1 MKIKAFKS
9 QIALL
14 YAEGSVSEVIGVLA
28 EILREH
34 SDGQWDEG
42 NCRLSVNLC
51 IAAEILE
58 VVAENLDFN
67 YNTISNEEWKDVVD
81 NIIVGLEDIIL

>member
-1 MKIKAFKS
+1 MKLKD
-9 QIALL
+9 L
-14 YAEGSVSEVIGVLA
+14 YIESRMVS
-28 EILREH
+28 ILGDMARIVRED

-51 IAAEILE
+51 IAAEILT

-67 YNTISNEEWKDVVD
+67 YNTISNEEWKDVID

>member
-1 MKIKAFKS
+1 MKLKD
-9 QIALL
+9 L
-14 YAEGSVSEVIGVLA
+14 YIESRMVS
-28 EILREH
+28 ILGDMARIVRED

-51 IAAEILE
+51 IAAEILA
-58 VVAENLDFN
+58 VVAENLDIN
-67 YNTISNEEWKDVVD
+67 YNTISNEEWKDVMD

>member
-1 MKIKAFKS
+1 MTLKD
-9 QIALL
+9 L
-14 YAEGSVSEVIGVLA
+14 YLESRMVS
-28 EILREH
+28 ILGDMARIVRED

-51 IAAEILE
+51 IAAEILA

-67 YNTISNEEWKDVVD
+67 YNTISVEEWKDVID
-81 NIIVGLEDIIL
+81 NIIVGLEDITL

>member
-1 MKIKAFKS
+1 MKLKD
-9 QIALL
+9 L
-14 YAEGSVSEVIGVLA
+14 YIESRMVSILA
-28 EILREH
+28 DLARIVRED

-42 NCRLSVNLC
+42 NCRLSANLC

-58 VVAENLDFN
+58 VVAENLDLN